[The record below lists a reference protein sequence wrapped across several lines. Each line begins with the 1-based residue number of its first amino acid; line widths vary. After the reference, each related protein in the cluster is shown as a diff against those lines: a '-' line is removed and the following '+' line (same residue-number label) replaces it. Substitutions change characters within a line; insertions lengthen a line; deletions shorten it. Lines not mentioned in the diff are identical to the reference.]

1 MKGTFLRANLALRA
15 IRHIFVFVI
24 RAATQLGYCRL
35 RVLELGISPT
45 ALVAQA
51 LTLLVQLPIGASA
64 RQPLLREQKH
74 HDRYDRYE
82 HRESKHHHNVDV
94 HSSQRKPEVNGYRR
108 TAYARHDDSSDWSW
122 MPKERVET
130 QREIV
135 ESIRQPYAPKALQLQ
150 IGASS
155 SLPRET
161 PVETEPHNTSGQR
174 IASLIITPSRQL
186 TEQDD
191 NVTKRSKTIPRSITF
206 SPMEEVHPHNA
217 QMIDALSEME
227 IVIKNKNDD
236 GKEALMACDG
246 DDLLG
251 QDLMELE
258 EGASKSIL
266 VADSD
271 ATGVLMKERAGGSSS
286 TRGVERS
293 GIPLGL
299 PIRKAEFLHR
309 GSPKHRSKKA
319 QFEFSKTSGGIKREG
334 GWPILE

>member
-1 MKGTFLRANLALRA
+1 
-15 IRHIFVFVI
+15 
-24 RAATQLGYCRL
+24 
-35 RVLELGISPT
+35 
-45 ALVAQA
+45 
-51 LTLLVQLPIGASA
+51 
-64 RQPLLREQKH
+64 
-74 HDRYDRYE
+74 
-82 HRESKHHHNVDV
+82 
-94 HSSQRKPEVNGYRR
+94 
-108 TAYARHDDSSDWSW
+108 
-122 MPKERVET
+122 MPKARVKT

-135 ESIRQPYAPKALQLQ
+135 ESIREPYAPKALQLQ

-174 IASLIITPSRQL
+174 IASLIITPSCQL

-206 SPMEEVHPHNA
+206 SPTEEVHPHNA

-227 IVIKNKNDD
+227 IVTENKNDD
-236 GKEALMACDG
+236 GKEALMECDG
-246 DDLLG
+246 GDLLG

-271 ATGVLMKERAGGSSS
+271 ATGVLKKERARGSSS
-286 TRGVERS
+286 TRGVGRS

-299 PIRKAEFLHR
+299 PI
-309 GSPKHRSKKA
+309 
-319 QFEFSKTSGGIKREG
+319 
-334 GWPILE
+334 